1 MSTPVEDTSVERFG
15 YKQELKRSLTFW
27 DLLVYGLI
35 FMVPIAPMGI
45 YGQVVQTANGM
56 VVFAY
61 FIGLVGMIF
70 TAFSYFKMSK
80 EFPVAGS
87 AYAYVQRGW
96 NPYVGFIAGWMI
108 LLDYILIPALLYLV
122 SASWLTQLMPAV
134 PTWGWLIVFI
144 GINTIVNIRGIEMTN
159 RANWIIL
166 VLEVITFVLFCIMAF
181 AFVAA
186 GKDGTAFTTAPIINP
201 HKFNMSM
208 VGAATSVA
216 VLSFLGFDG
225 ISTLS
230 EETSGGRST
239 VGKATVWSLI
249 IVAGFFMI
257 LTYLAAVAY
266 PHYMKFPD
274 PNVAFYFIAQ
284 TVGGT
289 WLKLLTLVATV
300 VAWGIADALAAQ
312 AAISR
317 LLYSMGRDRMLP
329 GFLSKVHPKYKTPY
343 ASTLLVAVISL
354 IVSLIMSINN
364 LSRLVNFGALTA
376 FMALNL
382 TVMIYFL
389 GKRKSRRWWSHL
401 IMPLLGF
408 VVLLYVWLNFDT
420 MTFILGASWFVVGI
434 IVLAISTKGF
444 KGMPKGLKLGT
455 STEAI
460 PD

>member
-1 MSTPVEDTSVERFG
+1 MSKMVASDASVEQFG
-15 YKQELKRSLTFW
+15 YKQELKRSLSFW

-70 TAFSYFKMSK
+70 TAFSYFKMS
-80 EFPVAGS
+80 EVFPVAGS
-87 AYAYVQRGW
+87 AYTYVQRGW

-108 LLDYILIPALLYLV
+108 LLDYILVPALLYLV
-122 SASWLTQLMPAV
+122 SASWLTQLLPAI
-134 PTWGWLIVFI
+134 PTWGWLIIFI

-159 RANWIIL
+159 RANWAIL
-166 VLEVITFVLFCIMAF
+166 ILEVITFVLFCIMAF
-181 AFVAA
+181 LFVAH
-186 GKDGTAFTTAPIINP
+186 GKDGTAFTAAPIINP
-201 HKFNMSM
+201 AKFNMGM

-230 EETSGGRST
+230 EETAGGRST

-249 IVAGFFMI
+249 VVAVFFMI

-266 PHYMKFPD
+266 PNYMSFPD
-274 PNVAFYFIAQ
+274 PNVAFYFVAEK
-284 TVGGT
+284 VGGT

-317 LLYSMGRDRMLP
+317 LLYSMGRDKMLP
-329 GFLSKVHPKYKTPY
+329 GFLSKVHPKFQTPY
-343 ASTLLVAVISL
+343 ASTLLVAVISFV
-354 IVSLIMSINN
+354 VSFVMSIDN
-364 LSRLVNFGALTA
+364 LSRLVNFGALTT

-382 TVMIYFL
+382 TVMIYFV
-389 GKRKSRRWWSHL
+389 GKKKSKRWWSHL
-401 IMPLLGF
+401 VMPLIGF
-408 VVLLYVWLNFDT
+408 AVLLYVWVNFDRI
-420 MTFILGASWFVVGI
+420 TFILGASWFVLGM
-434 IVLAISTKGF
+434 IVLAVSTKGF
-444 KGMPKGLKLGT
+444 RAMPKGLHLD
-455 STEAI
+455 SAE
-460 PD
+460 